1 MFAASPISW
10 MVDFYGPEQFVSVS
24 DCFSF
29 VIGSLKTIPV
39 GYSIGRGGSSLP
51 ATATTTAAATVDG
64 ECVHEDGGLNALFEA
79 LNSPASKVNSISIGS
94 FYV

>member
-39 GYSIGRGGSSLP
+39 GYSIGRGGSSLR
-51 ATATTTAAATVDG
+51 ATATTAAAATVDG

>member
-1 MFAASPISW
+1 

-51 ATATTTAAATVDG
+51 ATTTASATVDG

-94 FYV
+94 LYV

>member
-51 ATATTTAAATVDG
+51 ATAAAAAATVDG